1 MEEASGMKRWLPT
14 GIAVLVMAALWFFY
28 SGPGGSD
35 SEEKREDP
43 LFPGVRAQD
52 ATALTLWEKGKV
64 SLELKKTGK
73 GWEFVRPRPLPVDGE
88 AVDAW
93 VSSVVGLKNAEPVEK
108 ERPDDV
114 SPFGLK
120 NPELRMIVS
129 LQNGE
134 ALRLD
139 VGSRI
144 PVEGGNYV
152 TTGDQAPVLKLDAVQ
167 AEGLRKRPLDLMEK
181 QVVSLD
187 LEKVTG
193 IRADW
198 KGKRL
203 AAEKKG
209 DQWKLTEGEDRFDPK
224 RIEGWL
230 NHLTYLQTEELAVER
245 ERLAKKKPVLSLTI
259 KLKGEK
265 RTYIGIRHK
274 DRIWIM
280 EQGGKWAWA
289 FGEKQIEEWM
299 RQVKKEGEKEKQ
311 N

>member
-1 MEEASGMKRWLPT
+1 MKRWLPT

-181 QVVSLD
+181 QAVSLD
-187 LEKVTG
+187 PEKVTG

-224 RIEGWL
+224 RIEGWIE
-230 NHLTYLQTEELAVER
+230 HLTYLTADDLAVEADR
-245 ERLAKKKPVLSLTI
+245 FKKETPVLSLTLR
-259 KLKGEK
+259 LKGDT
-265 RTYIGIRHK
+265 RTVVGVK
-274 DRIWIM
+274 QKGRIWVM
-280 EQGGKWAWA
+280 EKGGKWARS
-289 FGEKQIEEWM
+289 FEEKKIEEWM
-299 RQVKKEGEKEKQ
+299 QQVEKEKKKEKEKQ
-311 N
+311 SK